1 MVACAGTVWGC
12 GENRLSPAS
21 PSLMSAPGSEGAPR
35 SGASI
40 TPRRVDAD
48 GDGYDDP
55 EPGPMPAPGTP
66 PPADQ
71 VPPPEGMPAPDGIP
85 LPVPVQL
92 TISIIGSFGTGA
104 YAPNPQQ
111 AAIGN
116 LVVWTNNDFAPHNI
130 VLDDG
135 TPVGNLAPGQS
146 SPPITLATETAG
158 YHCTIHPSMTGQI
171 VPIPRI
177 GADGPVANPGTRSVW
192 YASARRRIHIG
203 YDDGYDDYDY

>member
-1 MVACAGTVWGC
+1 
-12 GENRLSPAS
+12 
-21 PSLMSAPGSEGAPR
+21 
-35 SGASI
+35 
-40 TPRRVDAD
+40 
-48 GDGYDDP
+48 
-55 EPGPMPAPGTP
+55 MPAPGTP
-66 PPADQ
+66 PPTDQ
-71 VPPPEGMPAPDGIP
+71 VPPPEGMPAPEGIP
-85 LPVPVQL
+85 VPVPVQL

-135 TPVGNLAPGQS
+135 TPVGNIAPGQS

-171 VPIPRI
+171 VPIP
-177 GADGPVANPGTRSVW
+177 PVPTDPSQIPVPDPSGMPVPAPSPAPDPYGE
-192 YASARRRIHIG
+192 G